1 MINQLQIRIKYNF
14 KNLKL
19 LEEAISHRSCIRLEI
34 NNERLEFL
42 GDAVLN
48 MIVAD
53 WLYQHFPE
61 ATEGVL
67 SRIRSNLV
75 NRGNLAKLAQKLK
88 LGEVMKLGAGE
99 LSSGGR
105 QRQSILADA
114 SEALIGAIYLDSD
127 YHTCKDIVI
136 EWFKGDLPD
145 KIDDADIKDAKSIL
159 QELLQSQH
167 NKLPEYTVIKTT
179 GQAHQ
184 REFTVQCHISHF
196 GIIETGKSSSK
207 RGAEQIAA
215 GKVLEVLKNEQ
226 EK

>member
-14 KNLKL
+14 TNIKL
-19 LEEAISHRSCIRLEI
+19 LEEAISHRSCIRLET

-48 MIVAD
+48 MVIAD
-53 WLYQHFPE
+53 WLYSQFPQ

-67 SRIRSNLV
+67 SRIRSNMV
-75 NRGNLAKLAQKLK
+75 NRTNLAKLAVRLK

-127 YHTCKDIVI
+127 YNTCRDAII
-136 EWFKGDLPD
+136 QWFKEDLPQ
-145 KIDDADIKDAKSIL
+145 KIDDADIKDSKSIL
-159 QELLQSQH
+159 QELLQSKH
-167 NKLPEYTVIKTT
+167 NQLPTYSIIKTT

-184 REFTVQCHISHF
+184 RQFTVKCQVTCLKLTR
-196 GIIETGKSSSK
+196 TGTASSK

-215 GKVLEVLKNEQ
+215 SKILEAINHAP